1 MLIFA
6 IKNTIR
12 EYRLV
17 GFFEW
22 ACHIKN
28 VDILG
33 GTPTWD
39 LDVPVHGTAAN
50 SAHLQVNCSLEVE
63 RSLPQCRD
71 REPSEPRGGYPH

>member
-1 MLIFA
+1 MGKGAPTNFGGDRSL
-6 IKNTIR
+6 
-12 EYRLV
+12 YCRLL

-39 LDVPVHGTAAN
+39 LDVPVHPIGPNYAGGPMK
-50 SAHLQVNCSLEVE
+50 LSLEVE
-63 RSLPQCRD
+63 PSLAQ
-71 REPSEPRGGYPH
+71 

>member
-1 MLIFA
+1 MQCGGYIV
-6 IKNTIR
+6 IR
-12 EYRLV
+12 VCGWTRDSYRLV

-39 LDVPVHGTAAN
+39 LDVPVHGTVTN
-50 SAHLQVNCSLEVE
+50 SAHLQM
-63 RSLPQCRD
+63 
-71 REPSEPRGGYPH
+71 

>member
-1 MLIFA
+1 MVKWSAGQLWVIPELI
-6 IKNTIR
+6 
-12 EYRLV
+12 YRLL

-39 LDVPVHGTAAN
+39 LDVPVHLTGAN
-50 SAHLQVNCSLEVE
+50 YAGGQV
-63 RSLPQCRD
+63 
-71 REPSEPRGGYPH
+71 